1 MKLVPENFKLIPTT
15 YNGND
20 FMKIQYEDKDL
31 VMKLKGEFHIIDVK
45 NYGLRLIFTPDDYS
59 IIDKIHEMAGY
70 KNKSELNSISLSMNK
85 TTPFFNHKNILMD
98 QNKCRSKHNAL
109 KKSRCVD
116 ASPSVFH
123 HFQLFTTD
131 STHMQNRSKSMN
143 SSKKKKLNLCL
154 IMKTKFYLIFQIKL
168 FPSSK
173 SSFPSS

>member
-31 VMKLKGEFHIIDVK
+31 VMKLKGKFHIIDVK
-45 NYGLRLIFTPDDYS
+45 NYGLRLKFTPDDYS
-59 IIDKIHEMAGY
+59 IIDKIHELAGY

-109 KKSRCVD
+109 KKIKMRGCV
-116 ASPSVFH
+116 AVCF
-123 HFQLFTTD
+123 
-131 STHMQNRSKSMN
+131 
-143 SSKKKKLNLCL
+143 
-154 IMKTKFYLIFQIKL
+154 
-168 FPSSK
+168 
-173 SSFPSS
+173 SSFSIIYDRLNAYAKQVKVNEFLKEEEIKSLFDNED